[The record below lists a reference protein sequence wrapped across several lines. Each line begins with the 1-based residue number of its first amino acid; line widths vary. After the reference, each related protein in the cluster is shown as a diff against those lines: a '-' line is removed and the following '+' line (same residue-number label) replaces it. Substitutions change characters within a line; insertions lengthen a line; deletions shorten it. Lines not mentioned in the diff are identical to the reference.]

1 MYLEEQTAIYG
12 TDHIYGID
20 PFNEVDSPNWNEDF
34 LAKVSKKIY
43 ESIYQ
48 VDAEAK
54 WLQMTWMFYHDQ
66 RNGHNPESVLS
77 WRLCQ
82 MTSSYC
88 WITIVTVQKYG
99 GIRKC
104 TTENHIGVVLLRQ
117 FWWKLHDGRK
127 SGWMLMSKLKNS
139 L

>member
-1 MYLEEQTAIYG
+1 MDSLFNIIQKMYLEEQTAIYG

-34 LAKVSKKIY
+34 LAKVSNKIY

-66 RNGHNPESVLS
+66 KKWTQPRIRSFLEAVPDDKLI
-77 WRLCQ
+77 LLDY
-82 MTSSYC
+82 YC
-88 WITIVTVQKYG
+88 DSQKYG
-99 GIRKC
+99 GIRKS
-104 TTENHIGVVLLRQ
+104 TMGNHIYGVTWQ
-117 FWWKLHDGRK
+117 FRWKLHDGRK
-127 SGWMLMSKLKNS
+127 SG
-139 L
+139 

>member
-1 MYLEEQTAIYG
+1 MAP
-12 TDHIYGID
+12 DHIYGID

-66 RNGHNPESVLS
+66 KKWTQPRIRSFLEAVPDDKLILLDYYCDSTEIWRNTE
-77 WRLCQ
+77 
-82 MTSSYC
+82 MY
-88 WITIVTVQKYG
+88 YG
-99 GIRKC
+99 KPYMWCYLGNFGGNSMMVGNLDDVDVKI
-104 TTENHIGVVLLRQ
+104 E
-117 FWWKLHDGRK
+117 KLFCRR
-127 SGWMLMSKLKNS
+127 W
-139 L
+139 

>member
-1 MYLEEQTAIYG
+1 MSQWGGYDSKYRSHFIEPMDSLFNIIQKMYLEEQTAICG

-66 RNGHNPESVLS
+66 KKWTQPRIRSFPGAVPDDKLILLDYYCDSTEIWRN
-77 WRLCQ
+77 
-82 MTSSYC
+82 
-88 WITIVTVQKYG
+88 
-99 GIRKC
+99 
-104 TTENHIGVVLLRQ
+104 TE
-117 FWWKLHDGRK
+117 
-127 SGWMLMSKLKNS
+127 M
-139 L
+139 

>member
-1 MYLEEQTAIYG
+1 MTPVLPAFSGHVPKELKAIYPDAKIHEMSQWGGYDSKYRSHFIEPMDSLFNIIQKMYLEEQTAIYG

-54 WLQMTWMFYHDQ
+54 
-66 RNGHNPESVLS
+66 
-77 WRLCQ
+77 
-82 MTSSYC
+82 
-88 WITIVTVQKYG
+88 
-99 GIRKC
+99 
-104 TTENHIGVVLLRQ
+104 
-117 FWWKLHDGRK
+117 
-127 SGWMLMSKLKNS
+127 
-139 L
+139 